1 MREVFKKM
9 FRFFTHVAESS
20 SQKLLQES
28 QMQNSPIS
36 VVYPLDSD
44 IRIVQIAPWAD
55 PSKQPLLLHAGV
67 VCNLGEDVHVALNG
81 VTDRSPHT
89 RQFLTTV
96 NNDLTEPVLSYLAE
110 EFNCPTYRSQTSPEL
125 RARVDQ
131 IRKDAEETHDIDTP
145 PYFDPPSLN

>member
-1 MREVFKKM
+1 M
-9 FRFFTHVAESS
+9 T
-20 SQKLLQES
+20 QES
-28 QMQNSPIS
+28 QIII
-36 VVYPLDSD
+36 VYPIDSD
-44 IRIVQIAPWAD
+44 IRILQIAPWAD
-55 PSKQPLLLHAGV
+55 PSTQPLLSHAGV
-67 VCNLGEDVHVALNG
+67 VCNLGENVQVTLNG

-131 IRKDAEETHDIDTP
+131 IRKDVEETHDIDP
-145 PYFDPPSLN
+145 PTFF